1 MAKKMYCNKCGKEMD
16 FWDKQEEFSIHTH
29 CGYGTKFDGSDLE
42 LDLCCDCMEELADG
56 CKIPPVAD
64 IEKYYTCSRAATVRS
79 GRLCLRRLS

>member
-29 CGYGTKFDGSDLE
+29 CGYGTKFDGSHLE
-42 LDLCCDCMEELADG
+42 LDLCCDCMEELADS

-64 IEKYYTCSRAATVRS
+64 IEK
-79 GRLCLRRLS
+79 